1 MNAQDQTKSE
11 NSYTVDMS
19 NALSQA
25 REDLERQLDQEEK
38 VVFNTEK
45 EDVKANE

>member
-19 NALSQA
+19 NALIVA
-25 REDLERQLDQEEK
+25 REALEKQLDEEEK

-45 EDVKANE
+45 EDVKNND